1 MLVCPLRPAAHP
13 AGPRSQPSVAR
24 RTVTKFITR
33 WGITAAAVAVAA
45 WLVPGIYVNEPHRI
59 WTVLLV
65 ALVLGLINAFI
76 RPVIRAFSCGLI
88 VLTLGLFTLV
98 INGLMLWLASWITVE
113 LTGLEFHVDGFWSA
127 FLGALI
133 ISVVS
138 TIVSLFVGD
147 KK

>member
-1 MLVCPLRPAAHP
+1 M
-13 AGPRSQPSVAR
+13 
-24 RTVTKFITR
+24 TKFITR

-98 INGLMLWLASWITVE
+98 INGLMLWLASWITVD
-113 LTGLEFHVDGFWSA
+113 LIGLEFHVDGFWSA

-147 KK
+147 KKRR

>member
-1 MLVCPLRPAAHP
+1 
-13 AGPRSQPSVAR
+13 
-24 RTVTKFITR
+24 VTKFITR

-98 INGLMLWLASWITVE
+98 INGLMLWLASWITVD
-113 LTGLEFHVDGFWSA
+113 LIGLEFHVDGFWSA

-147 KK
+147 KKRR